1 MQKWEKA
8 LDKFLQRYINEP
20 WFEGALLCG
29 SYAAGNQNKFSD
41 IDVVIIGKNDMGFQ
55 EKSNCY
61 VDGFLMEY
69 TINPIYKIQEYMQS
83 GVERHS
89 LIDQNMFAYG
99 VILHD
104 KRGVMKKLRQQSV
117 RDLKKKIKPFSK
129 YANDFTKY
137 GLWCNYDDM
146 ISLKQDGYPIDLV
159 YWVLV
164 GRLITAYCDFNC
176 LPKYPMS
183 KIQKMLLDPKYAKKY
198 HADNLP
204 DKKFINLLQGCF
216 NAKSKEKMSAIDKL
230 YKYVIKSGGG
240 FDIGQFRGKRKIEK
254 R

>member
-8 LDKFLQRYINEP
+8 LNKFLERYINEP

-29 SYAAGNQNKFSD
+29 SYATGNQNKFSD
-41 IDVVIIGKNDMGFQ
+41 IDVVIVGKNDMGWR

-69 TINPIYKIQEYMQS
+69 TINPIYKIQDYMKS
-83 GVERHS
+83 GIERHS

-104 KRGVMKKLRQQSV
+104 KHGVMKKLRQQSV

-129 YANDFTKY
+129 YTNDFTKY
-137 GLWCNYDDM
+137 GLWGSYDDM

-159 YWVLV
+159 YWALV

-176 LPKYPMS
+176 LPRYPMY
-183 KIQKMLLDPKYAKKY
+183 KIQKMLLDPEYAKKY
-198 HADNLP
+198 HADRLP
-204 DKKFINLLQGCF
+204 DKKFIKLLMDCF
-216 NAKSKEKMSAIDKL
+216 KVKQKDKISVLDKL

-240 FDIGQFRGKRKIEK
+240 FDIGQFRGKQKIEQ